1 MTARSCPSCHTRL
14 SPLVV
19 ECPECGLALT
29 ARGPQRP
36 FLFQA
41 SGLQGRPLEEA
52 PLPRPALRA
61 PALGRVASVQV
72 EADPADIAR
81 LTPEPAEPVAE
92 AEAPHPPRPTLGS
105 PSASLTLWP
114 LVALEAAE
122 AGLLCVI
129 ALAALT
135 LVAAQLGT
143 TMGLLITR
151 AWLLVIPF
159 LLVLCWTT
167 VMIPLVLASQSPL
180 MPFLGLVVA
189 EDQLLRRLNYSLLHL
204 LSVACFPLSFLCLVL
219 SPRHQSLGELLS
231 GVEIISQPVARLR

>member
-1 MTARSCPSCHTRL
+1 MNARACPSCHTRL
-14 SPLVV
+14 SPLAV
-19 ECPECGLALT
+19 ECPECGLALS

-41 SGLQGRPLEEA
+41 SGLQGRPLEA
-52 PLPRPALRA
+52 SPIPRPALRA
-61 PALGRVASVQV
+61 PAFGRVASVQV
-72 EADPADIAR
+72 EADPADLAR
-81 LTPEPAEPVAE
+81 LAPEPQESPVE
-92 AEAPHPPRPTLGS
+92 AEAPPSRPTLAAPEG
-105 PSASLTLWP
+105 ALTLWP

-122 AGLLCVI
+122 AGLLVVI
-129 ALAALT
+129 VAGALA
-135 LVAAQLGT
+135 LVASQLGT
-143 TMGLLITR
+143 TMGLLVTR

-167 VMIPLVLASQSPL
+167 LMVPLVLASQSPL

-204 LSVACFPLSFLCLVL
+204 VSVALFPLSFLCLVL

>member
-1 MTARSCPSCHTRL
+1 M
-14 SPLVV
+14 SPLAV
-19 ECPECGLALT
+19 ECPVCGLALT
-29 ARGPQRP
+29 ARAPLRP

-52 PLPRPALRA
+52 PVSRPALRA

-72 EADPADIAR
+72 EADPADLAR
-81 LTPEPAEPVAE
+81 LAPESPAGPADDP
-92 AEAPHPPRPTLGS
+92 APTPRPALGTAA
-105 PSASLTLWP
+105 PGLTLWP

-122 AGLLCVI
+122 ALLLALLTLG
-129 ALAALT
+129 ALA

-143 TMGLLITR
+143 TLGHLVTR

-159 LLVLCWTT
+159 ILVLCWTT
-167 VMIPLVLASQSPL
+167 LMVPLVLASQSPL

-204 LSVACFPLSFLCLVL
+204 VSVACFPLSFLCLVL

-231 GVEIISQPVARLR
+231 GVEIIAQPVARLR

>member
-1 MTARSCPSCHTRL
+1 MAL
-14 SPLVV
+14 S
-19 ECPECGLALT
+19 

-61 PALGRVASVQV
+61 PALGRVASIQL
-72 EADPADIAR
+72 EADPADVAR
-81 LTPEPAEPVAE
+81 LTPEPPLE
-92 AEAPHPPRPTLGS
+92 AEAPAPTRPALGG
-105 PSASLTLWP
+105 AEATLTLWP
-114 LVALEAAE
+114 LVTLEAAE
-122 AGLLCVI
+122 AFLLALLVMA
-129 ALAALT
+129 ALAI
-135 LVAAQLGT
+135 VASQLGT
-143 TMGLLITR
+143 TMGLLVTR

-167 VMIPLVLASQSPL
+167 LMVPLVLASQSPL

-204 LSVACFPLSFLCLVL
+204 VSVALFPLSFLCLVL

-231 GVEIISQPVARLR
+231 GVEIISKPVARLR

>member
-1 MTARSCPSCHTRL
+1 MTPRSCPSCGTRL
-14 SPLVV
+14 SPLAV
-19 ECPECGLALT
+19 ECPECGLALS

-61 PALGRVASVQV
+61 PALGRVASIQL
-72 EADPADIAR
+72 EADPADVAR
-81 LTPEPAEPVAE
+81 LTPEPPLE
-92 AEAPHPPRPTLGS
+92 AEAPAPTRPALGG
-105 PSASLTLWP
+105 AEATLTLWP
-114 LVALEAAE
+114 LVTLEAAE
-122 AGLLCVI
+122 AFLLALLVMA
-129 ALAALT
+129 ALAI
-135 LVAAQLGT
+135 VASQLGT
-143 TMGLLITR
+143 TMGLLVTR

-167 VMIPLVLASQSPL
+167 LMVPLVLASQSPL

-204 LSVACFPLSFLCLVL
+204 VSVALFPLSFLCLVL

-231 GVEIISQPVARLR
+231 GVEIISKPVARLR